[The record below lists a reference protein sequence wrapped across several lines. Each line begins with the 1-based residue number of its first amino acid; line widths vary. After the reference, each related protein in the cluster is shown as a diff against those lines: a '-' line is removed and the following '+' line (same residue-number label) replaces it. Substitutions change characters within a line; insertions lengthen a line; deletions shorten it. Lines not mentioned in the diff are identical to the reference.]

1 MIEHEWWDYE
11 NADEMAAA
19 LAGDIHYILAGAI
32 AEKEAALAVF
42 PGGSTPL
49 KTLEKLAETDLDWAS
64 VTIVPSDDRMVAF
77 TDPASNAG
85 MLARIFAPLGATII
99 PLTEG
104 GDGDP
109 AAAART
115 ANARLK
121 AMDWAPDIAWLGMGA
136 DGHVASIFPGPDL
149 AAALEA
155 PHLAVAVRPDPLPAN
170 APYARV
176 TLTRNA
182 LLAADALTFAL
193 QGQDKRDMLEQAIAD
208 GPSSRVPVG
217 RLLADAEQAIDLHW
231 CP

>member
-11 NADEMAAA
+11 TPDELAEA
-19 LAGDIHYILAGAI
+19 LAGDIHYILSGAI
-32 AEKEAALAVF
+32 SEKEEALAVF

-49 KTLEKLAETDLDWAS
+49 KTLEKLAETDLDWS
-64 VTIVPSDDRMVAF
+64 RVTIIPSDDRMVAF

-85 MLARIFAPLGATII
+85 MLARIFAPLGATVI

-104 GDGDP
+104 GNGDA

-115 ANARLK
+115 ANARLR
-121 AMDWAPDIAWLGMGA
+121 ALDWAPDLVWLGVGT

-155 PHLAVAVRPDPLPAN
+155 PHLAVAVRPDPLPDN
-170 APYARV
+170 APYPRV
-176 TLTRNA
+176 TLTRTA
-182 LLAADALTFAL
+182 ILAADAMTFAL
-193 QGQDKRDMLEQAIAD
+193 QGADKRRVLEQAIAD
-208 GPSSRVPVG
+208 GPSSRFPVG
-217 RLLADAEQAIDLHW
+217 RLLADAEQAIDIHW